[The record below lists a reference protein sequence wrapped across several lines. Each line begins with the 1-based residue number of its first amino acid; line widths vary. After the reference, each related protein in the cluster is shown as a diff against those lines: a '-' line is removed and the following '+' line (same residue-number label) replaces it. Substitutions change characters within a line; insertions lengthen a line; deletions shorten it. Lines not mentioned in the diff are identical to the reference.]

1 MRSPSSDAPSTEALA
16 FLQHRVALFGL
27 VVGGL
32 GLFFWVFLALFYIG
46 YIGTGMVQMLGHPVM
61 LYDLAGAASL
71 LAVWALCRSG
81 IRSRR
86 FVDWVEAVGLV
97 ASCLFYA
104 AAGSYMPFT
113 VRPDREVLLTLF
125 FGLIARAIYV
135 PSTATRTLVLAL
147 VIGLLLLPVAYAG
160 YLRVDAATLEAM
172 KEYDPGTI
180 DAARYAWSETVM
192 LAVWWSLIVF
202 LTTAASK
209 VLYGLRREVRQARRL
224 GQYWLEEKIGEGGMG
239 VVYRAAHAMLRRPT
253 AVKLLPPERSS
264 EKDVLRFEREVQL
277 TARLT
282 HPNTVTV
289 FDYGRTSDG
298 VFYYAMELL
307 DGAPLDVAVRA
318 VGPFAPERVLHVLH
332 GVAGALTEAHGIG
345 LIHRDLKPSNIIL
358 CERGGVPDVA
368 KVVDFGLVK
377 ELGNQSDVALT
388 QAEALTGTPLYMSP
402 ESIREPASM
411 DARSDLYSLGAVGY
425 FLLTG
430 GPVFSGKGVVEVCA
444 HHLHTP
450 PEPPSRRRADPI
462 PGDLETILLDCL
474 AKSPASRPE
483 SAAALCARLESCD
496 GFGTWTSDRAREWW
510 RLHAEALAEQKARP
524 ESVTAWTA
532 LSTQSRW
539 SQGDSAGD

>member
-1 MRSPSSDAPSTEALA
+1 VRSPSSDALSTEALA

-27 VVGGL
+27 VGGGL
-32 GLFFWVFLALFYIG
+32 GLFFLVFLALFYIG
-46 YIGTGMVQMLGHPVM
+46 TGMVHMLGHPPM
-61 LYDLAGAASL
+61 LYHLAGAASL

-104 AAGSYMPFT
+104 AMGSHMPFSWQ
-113 VRPDREVLLTLF
+113 PDREVLLTLF
-125 FGLIARAIYV
+125 FGLMARAIYV

-172 KEYDPGTI
+172 KEYHVEEGEY
-180 DAARYAWSETVM
+180 DAATFYAWSSTVM

-224 GQYWLEEKIGEGGMG
+224 GQYLLEEKIGEGGMG

-253 AVKLLPPERSS
+253 AVKLLLPERSS

-332 GVAGALTEAHGIG
+332 EVAGALTEAHGIG

-444 HHLHTP
+444 HHLHTT
-450 PEPPSRRRADPI
+450 PEPPSRRRADPV
-462 PGDLETILLDCL
+462 PGDLERILLDCL

-539 SQGDSAGD
+539 SQGDSAGG